1 MTLAVFVW
9 CTACPLRWGRGCA
22 GSGLLGAAS
31 LLRLRWS
38 CPECCRTLSS
48 ALATY
53 FQTSAAVIRHQ
64 AHPSEDCCWLFLG
77 FCFSLIIGLPA
88 CLR

>member
-9 CTACPLRWGRGCA
+9 CTACPMRWGWGCA

-38 CPECCRTLSS
+38 CPECCRTLSR

-53 FQTSAAVIRHQ
+53 FQMSASVIRHQ
-64 AHPSEDCCWLFLG
+64 AHPSEDFVVGCFLG
-77 FCFSLIIGLPA
+77 FVFLLLLV
-88 CLR
+88 CLLA